1 MSMFTAAFLSRSFT
15 IPQCRQRYTRSFN
28 PIGGLAISPHS
39 EQVCVVYAGLTGM
52 NLRPFLTA
60 CQCSIWMSV
69 AMAASWAFRAMLVF
83 YWNFGLM
90 SSLAMMSLRSLK
102 WFAHVWAMVSRCAA
116 MRRQSLRYCALAF
129 L

>member
-1 MSMFTAAFLSRSFT
+1 MVSWASGTSPALVSMFAAAFLSRSLT
-15 IPQCRQRYTRSFN
+15 IPQCRQRYTRSFK

-69 AMAASWAFRAMLVF
+69 AMAAAGDHPIMQAD
-83 YWNFGLM
+83 
-90 SSLAMMSLRSLK
+90 
-102 WFAHVWAMVSRCAA
+102 
-116 MRRQSLRYCALAF
+116 
-129 L
+129 